1 MKAAVIGA
9 GHMGRLHAQ
18 KLAALEGV
26 QLVGIADPD
35 GARAKEVASQT
46 KSSPYG
52 RYEELFGK
60 AEAVVIAAPTDRH
73 AEIARACLERGLHVL
88 IEKPIA
94 QSLREADELI
104 ALSKEKRTVLQ
115 VGHVERYNRA
125 FAPLAARM
133 DRPLFIE
140 SERLSAF
147 KKRGAEVDVV
157 LDLMIHDID
166 LALALARAP
175 LTDVSACGF
184 RVLTGDIDIA
194 NARLEF
200 ANGCVAS
207 LSASRVSQAA
217 VRKLRVFQPD
227 LYVSADLQ
235 VAKLRF
241 VRRADGVIEQS
252 TSAIHEWE
260 ESHAGGDALA
270 AQAQAFVAAIRER
283 RPVPVDGEAGRLAL
297 QVALDVGRRV
307 RERLERFA
315 K

>member
-1 MKAAVIGA
+1 MIGA

-35 GARAKEVASQT
+35 AARAREVAAQFNTSAL
-46 KSSPYG
+46 SSFQDI
-52 RYEELFGK
+52 FGK
-60 AEAVVIAAPTDRH
+60 TDAVVIAAPTDRH
-73 AEIARACLERGLHVL
+73 YEIARACLEQGMHVL

-94 QSLREADELI
+94 QTLREADELI
-104 ALSKEKRTVLQ
+104 LLGKKHKRVVQ

-140 SERLSAF
+140 AERLSAF
-147 KKRGAEVDVV
+147 KRRGAEVDVV

-175 LTDVSACGF
+175 LTDISACGF
-184 RVLTGDIDIA
+184 RVLTSDIDIA

-200 ANGCVAS
+200 ANGCVAN

-217 VRKLRVFQPD
+217 LRKLRVFQPD

-235 VAKLRF
+235 AAKLRF
-241 VRRADGVIEQS
+241 VRQAGGAIEETEEQ
-252 TSAIHEWE
+252 HE
-260 ESHAGGDALA
+260 GGDALA
-270 AQAQAFVAAIRER
+270 AQARAFVAAIRGNAA
-283 RPVPVDGEAGRLAL
+283 VPVDGEAGRLAL

-315 K
+315 KR